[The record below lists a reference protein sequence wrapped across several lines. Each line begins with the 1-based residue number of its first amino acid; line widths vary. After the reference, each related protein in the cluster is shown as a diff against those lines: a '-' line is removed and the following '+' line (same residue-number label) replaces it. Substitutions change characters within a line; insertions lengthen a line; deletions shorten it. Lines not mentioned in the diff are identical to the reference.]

1 MSDAVDLEAQFK
13 ECERE
18 LAMRRN
24 VFAKFVRTGTMN
36 QATADHRIAL
46 MEAIK
51 ETVRKAMMDQRMT
64 GMGGKRI
71 E

>member
-1 MSDAVDLEAQFK
+1 MTCTLEAQFK
-13 ECERE
+13 ECESE

-24 VFAKFVRTGTMN
+24 VYRNSVARGQLT
-36 QATADHRIAL
+36 QELADARIAL

-51 ETVRKAMMDQRMT
+51 ETVRSAMMAERMT

>member
-1 MSDAVDLEAQFK
+1 MTPTLEAQFK

-24 VFAKFVRTGTMN
+24 VYRNSVTRGQLT
-36 QATADHRIAL
+36 QELADARIAL

-51 ETVRKAMMDQRMT
+51 ETVRKAMMDERMT
-64 GMGGKRI
+64 GLGGKRI